1 MQKLYFDDGWNAFH
15 EENCLGHADFLVFK
29 HDRSNE
35 FKVVI
40 LESSTQCQ
48 KPVVKMEEENEQEQ
62 AAAQHVEDCDIE
74 EEEDSSSKDENYD
87 GSDSDDDEESEEEFS
102 AGFKRQS
109 HHRRACKRESASN
122 SNPNA
127 EDLLPEYVFDPE
139 MCIQPENHFF
149 KAKLYKTRPNE
160 LDISINLL
168 GDCHHNLAQQTFI
181 KTKYQQVSGRVCRW
195 KDYRIYIK
203 GWDSFCRRN
212 EIERDDTCF
221 CEVISGEEQGVRTLR
236 VHVARRR

>member
-1 MQKLYFDDGWNAFH
+1 MTTGAERYPDFFKLIPNAFVRLPQLQGRIP
-15 EENCLGHADFLVFK
+15 EDVILRNARHADFLVFK

-127 EDLLPEYVFDPE
+127 EDLLPEY
-139 MCIQPENHFF
+139 
-149 KAKLYKTRPNE
+149 
-160 LDISINLL
+160 DISINLL

>member
-1 MQKLYFDDGWNAFH
+1 
-15 EENCLGHADFLVFK
+15 
-29 HDRSNE
+29 
-35 FKVVI
+35 
-40 LESSTQCQ
+40 
-48 KPVVKMEEENEQEQ
+48 MEEENEQEQ

-168 GDCHHNLAQQTFI
+168 GDYHHNLAQQTFI